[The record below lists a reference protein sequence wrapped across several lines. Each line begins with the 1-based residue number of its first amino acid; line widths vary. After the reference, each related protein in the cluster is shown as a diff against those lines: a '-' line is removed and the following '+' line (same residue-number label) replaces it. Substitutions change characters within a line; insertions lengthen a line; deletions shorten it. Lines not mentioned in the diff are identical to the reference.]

1 MIFYSIMQFYYFV
14 LCVLMRGFCF
24 FNDAGNDIQ
33 HCHQCVAFSG
43 SRKSNLL
50 TFDIKVQEKRL
61 LLHEF
66 SPFQCSLFWGRH
78 ILGCVVLALSF
89 VSFFLVFREMWACLM
104 VNLFMIFFL
113 FDFQKRGKKRRRKK
127 EKGKERYLEANV
139 TKIPK
144 VRYPFVIRS
153 SLVLRSME
161 QQ

>member
-1 MIFYSIMQFYYFV
+1 
-14 LCVLMRGFCF
+14 
-24 FNDAGNDIQ
+24 
-33 HCHQCVAFSG
+33 
-43 SRKSNLL
+43 
-50 TFDIKVQEKRL
+50 
-61 LLHEF
+61 
-66 SPFQCSLFWGRH
+66 
-78 ILGCVVLALSF
+78 
-89 VSFFLVFREMWACLM
+89 M

-161 QQ
+161 